1 MKTHDD
7 LRKTSAL
14 PAYYRE
20 KVWKR
25 WAQFY
30 DILLNL
36 IFYFPCGGESSF
48 RKRCVDFATP
58 SEGDQV
64 LDVCCGTGTLTYLIA
79 AHVGP
84 DGQVI
89 GVDLSESVLEIA
101 RKKSR
106 DVPVTFQIAEAE
118 NLPFAS
124 ARFDKCFI
132 SFGLHEMPKQ
142 ARRNTL
148 REIHRTLRHSGH
160 FFIVDYNLP
169 DGVLTRLAVKAF
181 VKLVEDE
188 TAYKMLLDDSLAAEV
203 EESGFAIKRRG
214 LICGSMIQLIEA
226 VNW

>member
-1 MKTHDD
+1 MITHDD
-7 LRKTSAL
+7 LKKTPAL
-14 PAYYRE
+14 PTYYRE
-20 KVWKR
+20 KVCRR
-25 WAQFY
+25 WVQFY
-30 DILLNL
+30 DMLLNL

-48 RKRCVDFATP
+48 RKRCVDFAST
-58 SEGDQV
+58 SSGDQV

-79 AHVGP
+79 SQVGP

-89 GVDLSESVLEIA
+89 GVDLSESVIEIA
-101 RKKSR
+101 RKKRR
-106 DVPVTFQIAEAE
+106 DVSVAFQIAEAE

-124 ARFDKCFI
+124 DRFDKCFI

-148 REIHRTLRHSGH
+148 REICRTLRHSGH

-169 DGVLTRLAVKAF
+169 EGVLAKLAVKAF

-188 TAYKMLLDDSLAAEV
+188 AAYKMLLDDSLVAEV

-214 LICGSMIQLIEA
+214 LICSSMIQLIEA
-226 VNW
+226 VN